1 MEQSGDYVKSK
12 YRYENAPE
20 KGSWKEPIYNIIFEA
35 DTPAGKYFDLGLILV
50 IVASVL
56 VVMLDSVQSLSTT
69 YHNTFHLMEWGFT
82 ILFTTEYL
90 LRIACVRDK
99 KKYALSFFGII
110 DLIAVLPTYLTMF
123 LVGGQYLLVIRSL
136 RLLRIFRILKLVQYL
151 TEAELLMEAF
161 RESQRKIVVFLFAV
175 LNLVIILGSLMYVV
189 ENENPDFTSI
199 PESIYWA
206 ITTIT
211 TVGYGDIVPTTPLGH
226 VIASII
232 MITGFSIIAVPTG
245 IVTHSIIRV
254 SNRGTG
260 AQVFEQEDSTTSK
273 TCPGCGLDVHDKDA
287 SYCKRCGTKL

>member
-1 MEQSGDYVKSK
+1 MKSK
-12 YRYENAPE
+12 YKYENAPE
-20 KGSWKEPIYNIIFEA
+20 KGSWKESIYNIIFEA
-35 DTPAGKYFDLGLILV
+35 DTPAGKYFDLLLILV

-56 VVMLDSVQSLSTT
+56 VVMLDSVQSISTT
-69 YHNTFHLMEWGFT
+69 YHDRFYLMEWGFT
-82 ILFTTEYL
+82 ILFTMEYL

-110 DLIAVLPTYLTMF
+110 DLIAVLPTYLSI
-123 LVGGQYLLVIRSL
+123 LLPGGQYLLVIRSL

-151 TEAELLMEAF
+151 TEAELLIEAL

-175 LNLVIILGSLMYVV
+175 LNLVIILGSFMYVV

-226 VIASII
+226 LIASII

-245 IVTHSIIRV
+245 IVTHTIIKV
-254 SNRGTG
+254 SNRETG
-260 AQVFEQEDSTTSK
+260 AQIFEQEDSITSK
-273 TCPGCGLDVHDKDA
+273 TCSDCGLDTHDNDA
-287 SYCKRCGTKL
+287 SYCKRCGAKL